1 MKVRRQEKILELIAE
16 NDINTQEELLDYLSS
31 AGYFVTQATISRDI
45 KDLRLVKTLSP
56 SGKYKYT
63 PEKAPAH
70 DISSKF
76 NTLYTDS
83 VISTV
88 SCGNLVVIK
97 TISGLAG
104 AVCAALDSLEM
115 REIIGTIAG
124 DDTIFVA
131 CANDSA
137 AQSLTLTLRK
147 LPGSRS

>member
-1 MKVRRQEKILELIAE
+1 MKVKRQEKILELIAE
-16 NDINTQEELLDYLSS
+16 NDINTQEELLDYLS
-31 AGYFVTQATISRDI
+31 ADGYFVTQATISRDI

-56 SGKYKYT
+56 NGKYKYT

-83 VISTV
+83 VLSTV

-115 REIIGTIAG
+115 REIVGTIAG

-131 CANDSA
+131 VGDDYEPRLLADR
-137 AQSLTLTLRK
+137 LRE
-147 LPGSRS
+147 LVM